1 MAKRSPSGHLTL
13 FLVLL
18 GCNQAAEQKAAPPP
32 PPVVKV
38 AEAVARDVPITV
50 DAVGQTRGNAEIDIS
65 ARVEGFLEKVMF
77 EEGSFVKKG
86 QKLYTIDNRPFRAA
100 LAESQA
106 KLGQAQAELARSSQD
121 VARYQPLVEK
131 KAVSVQDLETAQAN
145 ERAGKSAVAAAAA
158 AVQKAQLD
166 IGYTLVTA
174 PDDGLIGKTEV
185 FPGTLVGGT
194 HPTLLT
200 RISKID
206 PIEVRFSVSERDYLF
221 YARRR
226 EAQGKPL
233 PGTTGGQAGGAA
245 QAEDAPLDFQMVLA
259 DGSVHKHLGKLSFID
274 RNVDS
279 KTGTILLEASFPNPS
294 GLIRPGQFA
303 RVRAA
308 TTVKK
313 NAVLVTQGAVVEAQ
327 GINSVA
333 VVKADN
339 TVEMR
344 VVKPAERIGGLV
356 ILDSGLK
363 PGEKIVVEGLQK
375 VRPGITVNPQV
386 IPLEAPAAPSPS
398 ASGG

>member
-1 MAKRSPSGHLTL
+1 L
-13 FLVLL
+13 
-18 GCNQAAEQKAAPPP
+18 
-32 PPVVKV
+32 VKV
-38 AEAVARDVPITV
+38 AEAVSRDVPIAV

-86 QKLYTIDNRPFRAA
+86 QKLYTIDSGPFRAA

-121 VARYQPLVEK
+121 VSRYQPLVEK

-145 ERAGKSAVAAAAA
+145 VNAGKSAVAAAAA
-158 AVQKAQLD
+158 AVQKARLD
-166 IGYTLVTA
+166 LSYCLVTA

-226 EAQGKPL
+226 EASGKGL
-233 PGTTGGQAGGAA
+233 PGGSGGQAGSKDPTG
-245 QAEDAPLDFQMVLA
+245 EKPIEFQLVLA
-259 DGSVHKHLGKLSFID
+259 DGTTHAHPGTLSFID

-279 KTGTILLEASFPNPS
+279 KTGTILMEASFPNPS
-294 GLIRPGQFA
+294 GLLRPGQFA

-308 TTVKK
+308 TTVRKD
-313 NAVLVTQGAVVEAQ
+313 AVLVTQGAVVEAQ

-333 VVKADN
+333 VVKDDS
-339 TVEMR
+339 TIEMR
-344 VVKPAERIGGLV
+344 VVKPAERIGSLV
-356 ILDSGLK
+356 ILESGLK
-363 PGEKIVVEGLQK
+363 AGEKIVVEGLQK
-375 VRPGITVNPQV
+375 VRPGLKVNPQV
-386 IPLEAPAAPSPS
+386 VPLEAPPAPSPS